1 MCSEPTKI
9 DVQAS
14 LNTAKSL
21 VLAFSFLAFIFGLA
35 LEDKT
40 PKSNNDGWPNQCF
53 YYLVK
58 ERGNFS
64 LHYCIYSISYQSD
77 LSHTVH

>member
-21 VLAFSFLAFIFGLA
+21 VLAFSFLAL
-35 LEDKT
+35 LLKT
-40 PKSNNDGWPNQCF
+40 KPPSPIMMDGQISP
-53 YYLVK
+53 
-58 ERGNFS
+58 RGQPITQN
-64 LHYCIYSISYQSD
+64 
-77 LSHTVH
+77 

>member
-40 PKSNNDGWPNQCF
+40 PKSNNDGWPNQC
-53 YYLVK
+53 LLLAK
-58 ERGNFS
+58 ERGNF
-64 LHYCIYSISYQSD
+64 YIYISIIYILQYKPD
-77 LSHTVH
+77 YM